1 MQDVNSIKQLE
12 NLKYQLE
19 KEDREIK
26 TLESEIHRK
35 DLDHKKAKEVF
46 DKVDN
51 ELKELNTRKNI
62 LVQRRVT
69 LAGQFKDM
77 ERRLHDLT
85 SKPTNTPLKF

>member
-1 MQDVNSIKQLE
+1 MQDVNSIQQLE
-12 NLKYQLE
+12 NLKRELE

-35 DLDHKKAKEVF
+35 DIDHKKAKDTF

-51 ELKELNTRKNI
+51 ELKELNTRKNT

-69 LAGQFKDM
+69 LTGQFKDM

-85 SKPTNTPLKF
+85 SKPTKTPLQF